1 MENRFELTDGI
12 MEKAE
17 TYMPVLLKETISADV
32 ARVCVREAQ
41 LIRKAPDEGEEPEEV
56 TSYGL
61 PPVWCESTLNKSRA
75 MLTVLMT
82 FYLKVW
88 DDSRPLLCDIDDF
101 DQMMGSHVINQLERY
116 KSTKYR
122 EKAFDILADYK
133 DMEKRLNSAVYS
145 VVREMND
152 PVTRFMTAMG
162 EIGSTEGMEK
172 TLELLQESAKEL
184 RDENERQERII
195 KGEEEA
201 EIAEVSADE

>member
-1 MENRFELTDGI
+1 MENRFELTDEI
-12 MEKAE
+12 MENAK
-17 TYMPVLLKETISADV
+17 TYMPILLKETISADV
-32 ARVCVREAQ
+32 ARVCVREAE
-41 LIRKAPDEGEEPEEV
+41 LIRNPPEDGAESEEV

-88 DDSRPLLCDIDDF
+88 DESHPLLCDIDEY

-133 DMEKRLNSAVYS
+133 DMEKRLNSCVYAVI
-145 VVREMND
+145 REMND

-162 EIGSTEGMEK
+162 EIGSTEGMEN
-172 TLELLQESAKEL
+172 TLALLRESAKEM
-184 RDENERQERII
+184 REENERQERII
-195 KGEEEA
+195 NGEEEA
-201 EIAEVSADE
+201 EIAEVSTDE